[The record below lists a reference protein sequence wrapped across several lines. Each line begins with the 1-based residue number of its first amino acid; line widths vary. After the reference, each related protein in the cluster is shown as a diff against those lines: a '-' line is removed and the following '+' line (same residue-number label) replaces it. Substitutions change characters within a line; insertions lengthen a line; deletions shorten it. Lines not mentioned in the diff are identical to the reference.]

1 MPLDEASAKIRTG
14 GPEDGDTPD
23 AELDVWAG
31 HIPLV
36 VAALDPIPDPTLR
49 EGIELPGYARVLP
62 APGSHPPAADG
73 PMGGTSKHPDFDTVV
88 MKFGGSSVAD
98 PEKIRLV
105 ARRFVDAR
113 RDGLRVVGTV
123 SAMGKTTDTL
133 ISLAE
138 EVSDQP
144 HPRELDML
152 LSTGERIACALVA
165 MAINDLGEEAVSLTG
180 SQAGILT
187 DNAHNKAKIREI
199 RADRV
204 RAALDD
210 GKIVLVAGFQ
220 GFSRDTMDVTT
231 LGRGGTDA
239 TAVALAAALGA
250 ACEIYSDVPGVFTA
264 DPRIV
269 PDARKLPV
277 ISYEE
282 MLEMSAS
289 GAQVLM
295 LRAVELARNHGVRIH
310 ARSTFSDEEG
320 TWVQEGGTMEQ
331 PIVSAVT
338 QSEHDVVFTL
348 TGIPDRPGVAA
359 MIFDV
364 VAAAHA
370 NVDTIIQNVVH
381 GNAEMSFS
389 VPAEDVAATR
399 GGAREHQG
407 GARRLHDRGESRPR
421 QGVAHRSR
429 HAVAP
434 GGRREDVPHPR
445 RQRDQPPDDLDVTD
459 QDLVHD
465 RAGGDPQR
473 GPRPA
478 QRLRAGERADHR
490 GLELAERC
498 RWREADA
505 ARRRNQQA
513 MNLSDRTVDA
523 LIAGAIGI
531 VVVVAVRWALAY
543 LSARYE
549 QRLAGKDPG
558 GAARRRTTI
567 GFLRKVIVAI
577 VASIAIWNVLSLYDA
592 TSEIG
597 KALLASS
604 AVLALFVGL
613 AFSTPLSNLG
623 SGLLVVFS
631 QPLRLGDRVTVA
643 EQTGFVEEMSLLY
656 TTLVTDDARRVFI
669 PNNQLTA
676 STIVNRTIR
685 DPRRAVSATF
695 PVRLGAPIG
704 RAREALTDRQPPPRH
719 AGPCAAGARRRSD
732 RECRL
737 ADHNGVRVTRC
748 RCRAAGKRAPRGGS
762 GGARREGFL
771 PTSDA
776 AAA

>member
-1 MPLDEASAKIRTG
+1 MS
-14 GPEDGDTPD
+14 
-23 AELDVWAG
+23 
-31 HIPLV
+31 
-36 VAALDPIPDPTLR
+36 
-49 EGIELPGYARVLP
+49 
-62 APGSHPPAADG
+62 
-73 PMGGTSKHPDFDTVV
+73 GTRKHPDFDTVV

-105 ARRFVDAR
+105 AKRFVDAR

-144 HPRELDML
+144 DPRELDML

-269 PDARKLPV
+269 PDARKLPFV
-277 ISYEE
+277 SYEE

-320 TWVQEGGTMEQ
+320 TWVQEGATMEQ

-389 VPAEDVAATR
+389 VPAEDVSATR
-399 GGAREHQG
+399 GALESTKAELGAYTIEENHDLG
-407 GARRLHDRGESRPR
+407 KVSLIGAGMRSHP
-421 QGVAHRSR
+421 GVAAKMFRTLADNGINLQMISTS
-429 HAVAP
+429 P
-434 GGRREDVPHPR
+434 IKISCMI
-445 RQRDQPPDDLDVTD
+445 
-459 QDLVHD
+459 
-465 RAGGDPQR
+465 
-473 GPRPA
+473 A
-478 QRLRAGERADHR
+478 Q
-490 GLELAERC
+490 AEIP
-498 RWREADA
+498 
-505 ARRRNQQA
+505 N
-513 MNLSDRTVDA
+513 
-523 LIAGAIGI
+523 
-531 VVVVAVRWALAY
+531 AVRALH
-543 LSARYE
+543 SAFE
-549 QRLAGKDPG
+549 LE
-558 GAARRRTTI
+558 T
-567 GFLRKVIVAI
+567 
-577 VASIAIWNVLSLYDA
+577 
-592 TSEIG
+592 E
-597 KALLASS
+597 
-604 AVLALFVGL
+604 
-613 AFSTPLSNLG
+613 
-623 SGLLVVFS
+623 
-631 QPLRLGDRVTVA
+631 
-643 EQTGFVEEMSLLY
+643 
-656 TTLVTDDARRVFI
+656 
-669 PNNQLTA
+669 
-676 STIVNRTIR
+676 
-685 DPRRAVSATF
+685 
-695 PVRLGAPIG
+695 PII
-704 RAREALTDRQPPPRH
+704 EP
-719 AGPCAAGARRRSD
+719 
-732 RECRL
+732 
-737 ADHNGVRVTRC
+737 
-748 RCRAAGKRAPRGGS
+748 
-762 GGARREGFL
+762 
-771 PTSDA
+771 
-776 AAA
+776 